1 MRMVRKKAS
10 AHPWAAQLLTRK
22 PVKIATVALANK
34 TARVA
39 WAVMAQRGLRGHCR
53 VIAIL
58 AAD

>member
-39 WAVMAQRGLRGHCR
+39 WAVMARKE
-53 VIAIL
+53 VY
-58 AAD
+58 AATAA